1 MNRRLLTQKIKDL
14 ATEKGANIVGIADL
28 KLLKGIFTYPKNL
41 LDRYKYGVSVAVNLE
56 QYGHYDNTTEEK
68 AFAYLEKIA
77 RYVEEYIRS
86 QGFKSKIIPCDKR
99 VRREG
104 TLYWKG
110 AISHKA
116 VAKTAG
122 LGWIGK
128 STLLV
133 TPNFGP
139 RVCLITILTD
149 IPLVPNR
156 PKKNKCSTCKEC
168 INSCPINALVEIK
181 FDYHPNK
188 LEETFDV
195 SKCGPYI
202 EKTWDMQNICWSCLL
217 ACPYGKTKGERANS
231 AVSFGNLAPPSARSL
246 NSGHTATLRS
256 AQIASFGCNFVCP
269 QPLGEMSIWGNVY
282 CSSRYSICFWGVPP
296 TPLR

>member
-1 MNRRLLTQKIKDL
+1 MNTQLSTQKIKDL
-14 ATEKGANIVGIADL
+14 AMGKSADIVGIADL
-28 KLLKGIFTYPKNL
+28 TLLKGIFTYPKNL
-41 LDRYKYGVSVAVNLE
+41 LRRYKYGVSVAVNLE
-56 QYGHYDNTTEEK
+56 QYGHYDNTTECK
-68 AFAYLEKIA
+68 AFAYLEEIA
-77 RYVEEYIRS
+77 EHVGGYIQS
-86 QGFKSKIIPCDKR
+86 QGYKSEIIPCDER
-99 VRREG
+99 VRRKG
-104 TLYWKG
+104 PLFWKG

-116 VAKTAG
+116 IAKTAG

-128 STLLV
+128 SMLLI

-156 PKKNKCSTCKEC
+156 PKKNKCGTCKEC
-168 INSCPINALVEIK
+168 INSCPINALVEVN

-188 LEETFDV
+188 LEEAFDV

-231 AVSFGNLAPPSARSL
+231 AVAKGNLASPSARSL
-246 NSGHTATLRS
+246 NSGHTARLRLPKS
-256 AQIASFGCNFVCP
+256 LASLGTSYVRKALLEIA
-269 QPLGEMSIWGNVY
+269 
-282 CSSRYSICFWGVPP
+282 
-296 TPLR
+296 